1 MTRRHRRR
9 DVATPVAI
17 AVLATLAL
25 GPVLIHRGYVLVGDM
40 TFVPDQPWKQAWLGL
55 DGSVPRAVPADAV
68 VSLLGHV
75 VPGDLLQKAVLL
87 GILVLAGVGL
97 ARLVAREPSIPA
109 GARFGGA
116 VLYVWNPYVY
126 ERLAI
131 GHWGLLIGYA
141 VLPWVLG
148 AALDLRH
155 GGGVP
160 ALGRLLLL
168 LAAAAVGSPT
178 GGLAA
183 GLVATVV
190 AADARRLRRT
200 AAVLGAVA
208 VVNLPWL
215 APALLND
222 VGTSDGSGVAAFAAR
237 SDTAFGAW
245 GSLFTFGGI
254 WKQAATPEERDAVLL
269 TTVALLVVLAS
280 FAALGTAA
288 LRGRAGAWSPG
299 RLAVLAAIGL
309 LLAGVPA
316 TGPGKRWV
324 TDLVDAVPGLG
335 LWRDSQKWLMPFV
348 LVGSLGFALLL
359 DALGR
364 RLARLD
370 LPRTAATIGVGI
382 VPVVLLPSLAW
393 GLSGR
398 FDPVAYPSEWYAVR
412 SVLADQPAGDRR
424 TAVLPWSA
432 YQRLPWNDGRAA
444 LDPALRFFPGDVVV
458 SEDLAVGDGVT
469 VVGEDRS
476 AARIGRAVAAG
487 ADLGPVLADEG
498 VRYLLVEKSAPSDA
512 EPAMPP
518 GEILHDGPELVLI
531 DLGSRGR
538 TAHATHRGPILA
550 ADAVAL
556 GVFLVTALG
565 LVVRTVRH
573 RGVGYDSRGSIVRSD
588 VDGVADKR

>member
-1 MTRRHRRR
+1 
-9 DVATPVAI
+9 
-17 AVLATLAL
+17 
-25 GPVLIHRGYVLVGDM
+25 VLIHRGYVLVGDM
-40 TFVPDQPWKQAWLGL
+40 TFVPDQPWKPAWLGL

-68 VSLLGHV
+68 VSVLGHV

-116 VLYVWNPYVY
+116 VLYAWNPYVY

-141 VLPWVLG
+141 ALPWVLS
-148 AALDLRH
+148 AALDVRD
-155 GGGVP
+155 GAGAP
-160 ALGRLLLL
+160 ALGRLTLL
-168 LAAAAVGSPT
+168 LAVAAVGSPT

-190 AADARRLRRT
+190 AADARRLRQT

-208 VVNLPWL
+208 VVNLPWV
-215 APALLND
+215 APAVLND

-245 GSLFTFGGI
+245 GSLVTFGGI
-254 WKQAATPEERDAVLL
+254 WKQAVTPEERDAVLL
-269 TTVALLVVLAS
+269 AAVALLVVLAS
-280 FAALGTAA
+280 FAALGVAA
-288 LRGRAGAWSPG
+288 RRGRAAAWSPG
-299 RLAVLAAIGL
+299 RLGVLAVTGL
-309 LLAGVPA
+309 LLAGIPA
-316 TGPGKRWV
+316 TGPGERWV

-370 LPRTAATIGVGI
+370 LPRTAAMIGVGL

-393 GLSGR
+393 GLAGR

-412 SVLADQPAGDRR
+412 SILSDQPAGDRR
-424 TAVLPWSA
+424 IAVLPWSA

-458 SEDLAVGDGVT
+458 SEDLVVGDQVT

-476 AARIGRAVAAG
+476 AARIGRAVATG

-498 VRYLLVEKSAPSDA
+498 VRYLLVEKSAPSDPKPVM
-512 EPAMPP
+512 PA
-518 GEILHDGPELVLI
+518 GEVLHEGPELALI
-531 DLGSRGR
+531 DLGGGGR
-538 TAHATHRGPILA
+538 PARATHRGPIVV
-550 ADAVAL
+550 ADALAL
-556 GVFLVTALG
+556 AVVLITAVG
-565 LVVRTVRH
+565 LVLRRTRY
-573 RGVGYDSRGSIVRSD
+573 RGVGYDSRGSIVRSG
-588 VDGVADKR
+588 VDDDVADKR